1 MAVSE
6 SVNKETGKKFLIPG
20 DIVEVL
26 DQNPSG
32 LWLVRRISRS
42 VEIGFVL
49 ETILEKPK
57 GYFHLTLFAM
67 IYTLKNAQFVT
78 NLQQT
83 CTIAVPTTCQQD
95 VFALIVPSLLTACY
109 KVVELNR
116 LVTSCSNNLLSS
128 CNSAIDNLVA
138 T

>member
-1 MAVSE
+1 VAVSE

-78 NLQQT
+78 NLQQYH
-83 CTIAVPTTCQQD
+83 C
-95 VFALIVPSLLTACY
+95 
-109 KVVELNR
+109 
-116 LVTSCSNNLLSS
+116 CSNNLSTGCVRTDCS
-128 CNSAIDNLVA
+128 QLVDSLLQGY
-138 T
+138 